1 MAISRFTGREIE
13 DFCAFLSREY
23 GLSFPPARYSFVEN
37 RVEPLLA
44 DFSCRTLSDII
55 LRAKRDLKLR
65 MDLLNNLTTNETWF
79 FRHPEHFTILKK
91 HVLPDLLQRKS
102 ETGDNRLNIWSAGC
116 SLGAELYSILFTLLE
131 FLPSPEKFNL
141 MLLGSDISS
150 DAVKTAREGTY
161 EGHQL
166 RLVGH
171 KMLHRFFNDVRND
184 RWQVKPEFRKMV
196 EFEVVNLLT
205 SWPARSFD
213 IIFCRN
219 TMIYFDQDTKLKLTE
234 RFFNAL
240 HADGYFLTSA
250 NEMVQSEA
258 LPGIRRLFLEN
269 EIVYQKSCDRQQYQV
284 YNFVTPADLL
294 RALNILKNNGF
305 DYQLEKLHPEHELAP
320 TRAIF
325 ISKRDAHKAEELFN
339 LSAIKIS
346 SSETLNR

>member
-1 MAISRFTGREIE
+1 MALSRFSGKEIE
-13 DFCAFLSREY
+13 DFCVFLSREY

-91 HVLPDLLQRKS
+91 HVLPDILARKAK
-102 ETGDNRLNIWSAGC
+102 TGDNRLSIWSAGC
-116 SLGAELYSILFTLLE
+116 SVGAELFSILFTLLE
-131 FLPSPEKFNL
+131 VLPDPGLHNL
-141 MLLGSDISS
+141 QLIGSDISS
-150 DAVKTAREGTY
+150 DAVKAAKEGIF

-166 RLVGH
+166 RLINH
-171 KMLHRFFNDVRND
+171 PMLRRFFDELGRD
-184 RWQVKPEFRKMV
+184 KWQVKAEFRKYV
-196 EFEVVNLLT
+196 LFECLNLLN
-205 SWPARSFD
+205 SWPGRTYD

-219 TMIYFDQDTKLKLTE
+219 TMIYFDNDNKTKLTE

-250 NEMVQSEA
+250 NEMIHNDDHT
-258 LPGIRRLFLEN
+258 GIRRLFLEN
-269 EIVYQKSCDRQQYQV
+269 EIIYQKSGGQKEFRIF
-284 YNFVTPADLL
+284 NFVTPSDLL

-305 DYQLEKLHPEHELAP
+305 EYHLEKLATEHELAP

-325 ISKRDAHKAEELFN
+325 INNIDSDKVEELFK

-346 SSETLNR
+346 NTETLHR